1 MSKFQTGP
9 IEFHEIVDRYGN
21 MLINLAYS
29 FCRNKTDAEDV
40 VQDVF
45 IKYIQKAPNF
55 LSEEHQKAWL
65 MRVTINTA
73 INYKNTFWNKNKKSL
88 EDYEMVSVSAETEE
102 IWDDVRKLPDKYRIV
117 IDLYYR
123 EGLSIK
129 EIAFVLGKSESTV
142 GTQLERGRKKLKNLM
157 GSK

>member
-88 EDYEMVSVSAETEE
+88 EDYEMVSASAETEE